1 MNGFAKA
8 LAGLEAREIFA
19 RRQNP
24 PASER
29 TRRALGRLGLLG
41 DADRALVVAG
51 TNGKGSTCAF
61 LEALLE
67 DAGAATGL
75 FTSPHLISPRER
87 IRVRGRD
94 VSEERFAEA
103 YFAIEPAAR
112 GLTHF
117 EALALMAAW
126 TFSRAPLDLR
136 IWEVGLGG
144 RLDATNAIPHR
155 HCAITRLGL
164 DHQEILGRTMGEIA
178 AAKLGIVEAAGPG
191 ARVTHLAFPP
201 EAAKLARGIPARFR
215 QAAVYPHETVL
226 HGGRPRTFLL
236 TPWGRAELGLL
247 GGRAAENA
255 SLALAILAS
264 LGYDPRDRLGALAR
278 VRWPGRMERVTTPAA
293 SSAPC
298 PVYVSGDHNAQGIQS
313 LLELLSAFTRSHLH
327 VIAGLG
333 AARDPE
339 LLAPLFAL
347 GATSVYLTEPPFRG
361 RRLADYGEWRAR
373 ARGAWPD
380 PAQALAEVARLAR
393 PGELIVVTGSLYLVG
408 ALSR

>member
-1 MNGFAKA
+1 MSTFAKA

-19 RRQNP
+19 RRENP

-29 TRRALGRLGLLG
+29 TRRALQKLGLLG

-87 IRVRGRD
+87 IRVRGHD
-94 VSEERFAEA
+94 VTEEEFADA
-103 YFAIEPAAR
+103 YFAIEPAAH

-117 EALALMAAW
+117 EVLALMAAW
-126 TFSRAPLDLR
+126 TFARVPLDLR

-144 RLDATNAIPHR
+144 KLDATNAIPHR

-191 ARVTHLAFPP
+191 AQVSHLSFPP
-201 EAAKLARGIPARFR
+201 EAAKLARGIPAHFR
-215 QAAVYPHETVL
+215 EATVYPHETVMQ
-226 HGGRPRTFLL
+226 GGHPRTFLL

-264 LGYDPRDRLGALAR
+264 LGYDPRDRLGALGR
-278 VRWPGRMERVTTPAA
+278 VRWPGRMERLEAPH
-293 SSAPC
+293 APC

-313 LLELLSAFTRSHLH
+313 LLELLPAFPRTHLH
-327 VIAGLG
+327 VIAGIG
-333 AARDPE
+333 AAREPE

-347 GATSVYLTEPPFRG
+347 ADTSVYLTELPFRG
-361 RRLADYGEWRAR
+361 RKLADYGEWGAR
-373 ARGAWPD
+373 ARGAWRD
-380 PAQALAEVARLAR
+380 PVEALAQVARLAR

-408 ALSR
+408 AVSR